1 MIVHIEYCGR
11 WNYKPRATSLVEKL
25 QPQDLPGFISEINEG
40 RTGSFEVQID
50 GKLVF
55 SKLKKGRFP
64 MDQEIEK
71 WKT

>member
-1 MIVHIEYCGR
+1 M
-11 WNYKPRATSLVEKL
+11 VEKL

-64 MDQEIEK
+64 KDQEIEK
-71 WKT
+71 WKA

>member
-1 MIVHIEYCGR
+1 M
-11 WNYKPRATSLVEKL
+11 VEKL
-25 QPQDLPGFISEINEG
+25 RQQHLFELPPDRPGFISEINEG
-40 RTGSFEVQID
+40 RTGSFEVEID

-64 MDQEIEK
+64 MDEEIEK

>member
-1 MIVHIEYCGR
+1 M
-11 WNYKPRATSLVEKL
+11 VEKL
-25 QPQDLPGFISEINEG
+25 QPQDLLGFISEINEG
-40 RTGSFEVQID
+40 RTASFEVEID

-64 MDQEIEK
+64 MDEEIEK